1 MRRNL
6 RTFPGRKTIRS
17 KGIAAMW
24 IALPL
29 LILGAFLFLA
39 VVVALLA
46 TARRR
51 DEVRRS
57 KEIERHHYVA
67 SAVMNAV
74 CNYDPLGA
82 AAVERFGA
90 SVARSSP
97 CPFARTAS
105 LWGSDGWDTSLT
117 LEQNVERSLPML
129 LQFCMRADG
138 DVMLRDAEERR
149 SDDYNDRNETRK
161 AMWKTAVRSGHRRR
175 SRRSDDGNSADVG
188 GEPLDGF
195 VVELRGEHGASVAAF
210 SDAVRRVLTKI
221 SSFDPDPLGG
231 ALAPDGAK
239 ARVAHRGWHFRL
251 AGVPLFVTTF
261 APCYGKHSPRF
272 MDVSDAAPCD
282 PPLSE
287 SSFVLLQPEASFAR
301 HRLPPDTP
309 ATRWK
314 DDSDGG
320 AALTDR
326 DRARRAF
333 VAAGRPY
340 RIPPSV
346 FYPPAEHIVAP
357 ANYGD
362 PVVRWWVEPG
372 DS

>member
-1 MRRNL
+1 MSL
-6 RTFPGRKTIRS
+6 
-17 KGIAAMW
+17 
-24 IALPL
+24 
-29 LILGAFLFLA
+29 LGAAGAPSASAVLA
-39 VVVALLA
+39 AGALGAAAVLALALLA
-46 TARRR
+46 RRR
-51 DEVRRS
+51 KRREVRRPM
-57 KEIERHHYVA
+57 EIERHHFVA

-74 CNYDPLGA
+74 CNFDPVGA
-82 AAVERFGA
+82 ASVERFVA
-90 SVARSSP
+90 AVARISP

-105 LWGSDGWDTSLT
+105 LWGSDGWDASLT

-129 LQFCMRADG
+129 LQFCLRADG
-138 DVMLRDAEERR
+138 DVMALRDAEGRRR
-149 SDDYNDRNETRK
+149 SGGDGEDDEARMAE
-161 AMWKTAVRSGHRRR
+161 WKTAVSGGRRRR
-175 SRRSDDGNSADVG
+175 SRRSEDGESPDVG

-195 VVELRGEHGASVAAF
+195 VIELRGEHGASVAAF
-210 SDAVRRVLTKI
+210 SGAVRRVLTKI

-231 ALAPDGAK
+231 ALAPGGNK
-239 ARVAHRGWHFRL
+239 TRVAHRGWHFRL

-261 APCYGKHSPRF
+261 APCYNKRSSRF
-272 MDVSDAAPCD
+272 MDIGAAPCT

-309 ATRWK
+309 VTRWK
-314 DDSDGG
+314 DGSGSD
-320 AALTDR
+320 APLTDR

-340 RIPPSV
+340 RIPPSA

-357 ANYGD
+357 ESYGD

-372 DS
+372 ES